1 MLFILI
7 LLYIQTIY
15 SYNVTINSNNIHNRC
30 ILNRRNNTIS
40 KTELMKQN
48 VYQSNEYYCKKNTDI
63 CVIITKF
70 YDAPYVNFPDEDGN
84 FKTYI
89 SKSCSYNNNLSKCK
103 DGKEYTIPETGESVF
118 CSYRCSKDSDC
129 LHNKCMFTNQ
139 KDLSEINTSLPG
151 SFDKPNN
158 TTNTSIGYCVFN
170 EDSPATHC
178 DTIYNSYFYGY
189 FEQSYVHCGKSYSDN
204 CTIDDECSSEYCNT
218 HCILNSKEPS
228 YDSAKSI
235 INPIIILIIISI
247 YI

>member
-1 MLFILI
+1 
-7 LLYIQTIY
+7 
-15 SYNVTINSNNIHNRC
+15 
-30 ILNRRNNTIS
+30 
-40 KTELMKQN
+40 
-48 VYQSNEYYCKKNTDI
+48 
-63 CVIITKF
+63 
-70 YDAPYVNFPDEDGN
+70 
-84 FKTYI
+84 
-89 SKSCSYNNNLSKCK
+89 
-103 DGKEYTIPETGESVF
+103 
-118 CSYRCSKDSDC
+118 
-129 LHNKCMFTNQ
+129 MFTNQ

-247 YI
+247 YIWLCCTCLCYSTKYRKLSEWIIQLKNIINCQSELFN